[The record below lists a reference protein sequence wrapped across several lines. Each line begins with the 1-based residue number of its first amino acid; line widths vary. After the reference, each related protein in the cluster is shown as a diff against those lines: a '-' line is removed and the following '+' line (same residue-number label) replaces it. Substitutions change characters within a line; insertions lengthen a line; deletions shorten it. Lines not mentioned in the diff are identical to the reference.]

1 PRLLRRRPC
10 LRPYLVERVA
20 VVEPAVLH
28 HVPYRVRVADVL
40 ERIAVQHEQVG
51 ELATLQCAEVAAE
64 TDRLGTEDRCGA
76 QYIVLAHAAALHRPH
91 LPVIAETLE
100 LAMAAHGRTTA
111 TLDQLIDPRGVPA
124 ERVLIFHEPATST
137 WSWVAATDL
146 QVQLLRRREV
156 LELRVVD
163 VVLVR
168 VEVVLGPRAA
178 VRHDQCRRVR
188 GSGRT

>member
-1 PRLLRRRPC
+1 MRRRVPARRDNALRGSSCTSTHAVHDVRRVVAPRLLRRRPC

-111 TLDQLIDPRGVPA
+111 TLDQ
-124 ERVLIFHEPATST
+124 
-137 WSWVAATDL
+137 
-146 QVQLLRRREV
+146 
-156 LELRVVD
+156 
-163 VVLVR
+163 
-168 VEVVLGPRAA
+168 
-178 VRHDQCRRVR
+178 
-188 GSGRT
+188 